1 VRNAARRAL
10 FGDAIGLAVCRAG
23 DGEPGGSAARDATE
37 GRPDEGEIGFWVLAA
52 YRRQGY
58 ARAAVT
64 LTVSW
69 ALGPLG
75 LRRVWADVDGGN
87 GKSLA
92 LLRAVGFRESGA
104 GELPPGMPVRSTSA
118 VLCVER
124 GTPDDAA
131 A

>member
-23 DGEPGGSAARDATE
+23 DGEPVGSVGGGAA
-37 GRPDEGEIGFWVLAA
+37 GGEIGFWVLAA